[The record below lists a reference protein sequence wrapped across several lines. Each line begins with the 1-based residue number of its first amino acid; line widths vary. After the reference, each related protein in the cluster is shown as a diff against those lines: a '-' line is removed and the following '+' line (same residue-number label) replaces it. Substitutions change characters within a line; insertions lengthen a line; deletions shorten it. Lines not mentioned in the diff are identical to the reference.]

1 MWDPDK
7 LRTAD
12 GSEMSA
18 SRGVHRPG
26 AKIRA
31 LPPYSVTWSS
41 YFFSLTSM
49 GRSKS
54 KRKSEPSFVVDT
66 QSENVPESIG
76 MTSKAAGSST
86 SAATGLDLPDHV
98 EIVTRDTPSI
108 EPVPAQDGEYEQLDA
123 DTSRYYDAEANDE
136 RKRKGICPVCGEAGH
151 DKKKCPYKQ
160 CLACGAVN
168 EHTTRDCPLS
178 TSCFRCGGV
187 GHLSRDCPA
196 PRTGSRRRVCERC
209 GSTSH
214 PETTCHTLW
223 RQYTYY
229 APDEYDKVR
238 AKKYRHEQRRMS
250 DAQKREKR
258 QNKARQGWAVNL
270 VLPDHDAGPSDDTE
284 DEQPHPS
291 APRDWDPARRVCYNC
306 AAVGHHWGDDCFLR
320 RTNPTRPT
328 GDPSP
333 FSELMA
339 HTGPFRMQHHDT
351 MRSRRPSAPPPPT
364 RTRHSLPGRPSL
376 LDDMQDMDE
385 QYWLTRHKKLRG
397 QDAALSDLEDDT
409 PPQPK
414 PSKRPHRAGPRG
426 RGSRFQPRYRGGY
439 T

>member
-1 MWDPDK
+1 
-7 LRTAD
+7 
-12 GSEMSA
+12 
-18 SRGVHRPG
+18 
-26 AKIRA
+26 
-31 LPPYSVTWSS
+31 
-41 YFFSLTSM
+41 M

-76 MTSKAAGSST
+76 MSSKTAGSST
-86 SAATGLDLPDHV
+86 STATGLDLPDHV

-209 GSTSH
+209 GSNSH

-258 QNKARQGWAVNL
+258 QNKARQGWAANL
-270 VLPDHDAGPSDDTE
+270 VLPDQDAGPSDDTE
-284 DEQPHPS
+284 DEQPHRS

-397 QDAALSDLEDDT
+397 QDAALSDLEDDSPT
-409 PPQPK
+409 QPK
-414 PSKRPHRAGPRG
+414 PSKRPRRTGPRG

>member
-98 EIVTRDTPSI
+98 EIVTRDTPSN

-223 RQYTYY
+223 RQYTY
-229 APDEYDKVR
+229 
-238 AKKYRHEQRRMS
+238 
-250 DAQKREKR
+250 
-258 QNKARQGWAVNL
+258 L
-270 VLPDHDAGPSDDTE
+270 
-284 DEQPHPS
+284 
-291 APRDWDPARRVCYNC
+291 
-306 AAVGHHWGDDCFLR
+306 
-320 RTNPTRPT
+320 
-328 GDPSP
+328 
-333 FSELMA
+333 
-339 HTGPFRMQHHDT
+339 
-351 MRSRRPSAPPPPT
+351 
-364 RTRHSLPGRPSL
+364 SLI
-376 LDDMQDMDE
+376 
-385 QYWLTRHKKLRG
+385 HI
-397 QDAALSDLEDDT
+397 
-409 PPQPK
+409 
-414 PSKRPHRAGPRG
+414 
-426 RGSRFQPRYRGGY
+426 
-439 T
+439 

>member
-1 MWDPDK
+1 
-7 LRTAD
+7 
-12 GSEMSA
+12 
-18 SRGVHRPG
+18 
-26 AKIRA
+26 
-31 LPPYSVTWSS
+31 
-41 YFFSLTSM
+41 
-49 GRSKS
+49 
-54 KRKSEPSFVVDT
+54 
-66 QSENVPESIG
+66 
-76 MTSKAAGSST
+76 
-86 SAATGLDLPDHV
+86 
-98 EIVTRDTPSI
+98 
-108 EPVPAQDGEYEQLDA
+108 
-123 DTSRYYDAEANDE
+123 
-136 RKRKGICPVCGEAGH
+136 
-151 DKKKCPYKQ
+151 
-160 CLACGAVN
+160 
-168 EHTTRDCPLS
+168 
-178 TSCFRCGGV
+178 
-187 GHLSRDCPA
+187 
-196 PRTGSRRRVCERC
+196 
-209 GSTSH
+209 
-214 PETTCHTLW
+214 
-223 RQYTYY
+223 
-229 APDEYDKVR
+229 
-238 AKKYRHEQRRMS
+238 MS

-258 QNKARQGWAVNL
+258 QNKARQGWAANL
-270 VLPDHDAGPSDDTE
+270 VLPDQDAGPSDDTE
-284 DEQPHPS
+284 DEQPHRS

>member
-1 MWDPDK
+1 
-7 LRTAD
+7 
-12 GSEMSA
+12 MSA

-31 LPPYSVTWSS
+31 LPPRSVTWSS

-76 MTSKAAGSST
+76 MTSKTAGSST
-86 SAATGLDLPDHV
+86 STATGLDLPDHV

-209 GSTSH
+209 GSNSH

-258 QNKARQGWAVNL
+258 QNKARQGWAANL
-270 VLPDHDAGPSDDTE
+270 VLPDQDAGPSDDTE
-284 DEQPHPS
+284 DEQPHRS

-397 QDAALSDLEDDT
+397 QDAALSDLEDDSPT
-409 PPQPK
+409 QPK
-414 PSKRPHRAGPRG
+414 PSKRPRRTGPRG

>member
-1 MWDPDK
+1 
-7 LRTAD
+7 
-12 GSEMSA
+12 
-18 SRGVHRPG
+18 
-26 AKIRA
+26 
-31 LPPYSVTWSS
+31 
-41 YFFSLTSM
+41 M

-76 MTSKAAGSST
+76 MTSKTAGSST
-86 SAATGLDLPDHV
+86 STATGLDLPDHV

-123 DTSRYYDAEANDE
+123 DTSRYYDAEVNDE

-209 GSTSH
+209 GSNSH

-258 QNKARQGWAVNL
+258 QNKARQGWAANL
-270 VLPDHDAGPSDDTE
+270 VLPDQDAGPSDDTE
-284 DEQPHPS
+284 DEQPHRS

-397 QDAALSDLEDDT
+397 QDAALSDLEDDSPT
-409 PPQPK
+409 QPK
-414 PSKRPHRAGPRG
+414 PSKRPRRTGPRG

>member
-1 MWDPDK
+1 
-7 LRTAD
+7 
-12 GSEMSA
+12 
-18 SRGVHRPG
+18 
-26 AKIRA
+26 
-31 LPPYSVTWSS
+31 
-41 YFFSLTSM
+41 M

-86 SAATGLDLPDHV
+86 STATGLDLPDHV

-209 GSTSH
+209 GSNSH

-258 QNKARQGWAVNL
+258 QNKARQGWAANL

-385 QYWLTRHKKLRG
+385 QYWLARHKKLRG
-397 QDAALSDLEDDT
+397 QDAALSDLEDDSPT
-409 PPQPK
+409 QPK
-414 PSKRPHRAGPRG
+414 PSKRPRRTGPRG

>member
-1 MWDPDK
+1 
-7 LRTAD
+7 
-12 GSEMSA
+12 
-18 SRGVHRPG
+18 
-26 AKIRA
+26 
-31 LPPYSVTWSS
+31 
-41 YFFSLTSM
+41 
-49 GRSKS
+49 
-54 KRKSEPSFVVDT
+54 
-66 QSENVPESIG
+66 
-76 MTSKAAGSST
+76 MTSKTAGSST
-86 SAATGLDLPDHV
+86 STATGLDLPDHV

-196 PRTGSRRRVCERC
+196 PRTGSRHRVCERC

-258 QNKARQGWAVNL
+258 QNKARQGWAANL

-385 QYWLTRHKKLRG
+385 QYWLARHKKLRG

>member
-1 MWDPDK
+1 
-7 LRTAD
+7 
-12 GSEMSA
+12 
-18 SRGVHRPG
+18 
-26 AKIRA
+26 
-31 LPPYSVTWSS
+31 
-41 YFFSLTSM
+41 M

-76 MTSKAAGSST
+76 MTSKTAGSST
-86 SAATGLDLPDHV
+86 STATGLDLPDHV

-209 GSTSH
+209 GSNSH

-258 QNKARQGWAVNL
+258 QNKARQGWAANL
-270 VLPDHDAGPSDDTE
+270 VLPDQDAGPSDDTE
-284 DEQPHPS
+284 DEQPHRS

-409 PPQPK
+409 PTQPK
-414 PSKRPHRAGPRG
+414 PSKRPRRTGPRG

>member
-18 SRGVHRPG
+18 SRGVHRPR

-31 LPPYSVTWSS
+31 LPQRSVTWSS

-66 QSENVPESIG
+66 QSEHVPESIG
-76 MTSKAAGSST
+76 LTSKAADSST

-98 EIVTRDTPSI
+98 EIVTRDTPSN

-258 QNKARQGWAVNL
+258 QNKARQGWAANL
-270 VLPDHDAGPSDDTE
+270 ILPDHDAGPSDDTE

-351 MRSRRPSAPPPPT
+351 MRSRRPTAPPPPT

>member
-1 MWDPDK
+1 
-7 LRTAD
+7 
-12 GSEMSA
+12 
-18 SRGVHRPG
+18 
-26 AKIRA
+26 
-31 LPPYSVTWSS
+31 
-41 YFFSLTSM
+41 M
-49 GRSKS
+49 GRSKN

-66 QSENVPESIG
+66 QSENVPES
-76 MTSKAAGSST
+76 MSMNSPETPSPK
-86 SAATGLDLPDHV
+86 SAVAGLDLPGHV
-98 EIVTRDTPSI
+98 EIVAHDTPST
-108 EPVPAQDGEYEQLDA
+108 EPVPTKDGEYEQLDA
-123 DTSRYYDAEANDE
+123 DSSRYYDAEANYE

-238 AKKYRHEQRRMS
+238 AKKHRHEQRRTA
-250 DAQKREKR
+250 DVHRREKKQKRAQR
-258 QNKARQGWAVNL
+258 GWAVSL
-270 VLPDHDAGPSDDTE
+270 VLPDDDAGPSDDT
-284 DEQPHPS
+284 DDDVPHRL
-291 APRDWDPARRVCYNC
+291 APRDWDPLRRVCYNC

-339 HTGPFRMQHHDT
+339 HTGPFSVQRHDT
-351 MRSRRPSAPPPPT
+351 MRSRRPSAPPMPK

-397 QDAALSDLEDDT
+397 QDKALSDLEDDT
-409 PPQPK
+409 PMRL
-414 PSKRPHRAGPRG
+414 KRPHRAGPRS
-426 RGSRFQPRYRGGY
+426 RGPRFHPRYRGGY

>member
-1 MWDPDK
+1 
-7 LRTAD
+7 
-12 GSEMSA
+12 
-18 SRGVHRPG
+18 
-26 AKIRA
+26 
-31 LPPYSVTWSS
+31 
-41 YFFSLTSM
+41 M

-76 MTSKAAGSST
+76 MTSKTAGSST
-86 SAATGLDLPDHV
+86 STATGLDLPDHV

-108 EPVPAQDGEYEQLDA
+108 EPVRAQDGEYEQLDA
-123 DTSRYYDAEANDE
+123 DTSRYYDAEVNDE
-136 RKRKGICPVCGEAGH
+136 RNRKGICPVCGAAGH

-196 PRTGSRRRVCERC
+196 PRAGSRRRVCERC

-258 QNKARQGWAVNL
+258 QNKARQGWAANL
-270 VLPDHDAGPSDDTE
+270 ILPDHDAGPSDDTE

-351 MRSRRPSAPPPPT
+351 MRSRRPTAPPPPT

>member
-1 MWDPDK
+1 
-7 LRTAD
+7 
-12 GSEMSA
+12 
-18 SRGVHRPG
+18 
-26 AKIRA
+26 
-31 LPPYSVTWSS
+31 
-41 YFFSLTSM
+41 M

-76 MTSKAAGSST
+76 MSSKTAGSST
-86 SAATGLDLPDHV
+86 STATGLDLPDHV

-123 DTSRYYDAEANDE
+123 DTSRYYDAEVNDE

-209 GSTSH
+209 GSNSH

-258 QNKARQGWAVNL
+258 QNKARQGWAANL

-409 PPQPK
+409 PTQPK
-414 PSKRPHRAGPRG
+414 PSKRPRRTGPRG